1 MRIVASSWN
10 VWKPSGAGALL
21 GASGL
26 LAVCLTAACGGVPR
40 TFYYTLRSPVPP
52 AAPDPRMAVTL
63 GIEHFRAPEMLRDD
77 RIVYYQSPTE
87 VNYYQYHRWTSDPP
101 TLLTESAA
109 QWIDNAG
116 AFGEVVMLPSRQPVD
131 YILRG
136 RVGHFEEVDYEAG
149 GKARVSLDLTLM
161 RARDHKVVWSG
172 RNAADAPLEG
182 KGMAGVATA
191 MNAAVDQVLRGLLPA
206 MLAQVQQEYRSGSQ
220 GQSQ

>member
-10 VWKPSGAGALL
+10 VWKRSAAGAVL
-21 GASGL
+21 GVSGL
-26 LAVCLTAACGGVPR
+26 LVVCLSVSCGGVPR
-40 TFYYTLRSPVPP
+40 TFYYTLRPPAPP
-52 AAPDPRMAVTL
+52 AAGDPRMALTL

-77 RIVYYQSPTE
+77 RIVYYQSPNE

-101 TLLTESAA
+101 TLLTESTA
-109 QWIDNAG
+109 QWIENAG
-116 AFGEVVMLPSRQPVD
+116 AFGQVVVLPSREPVD

-149 GKARVSLDLTLM
+149 GKARVSLDLTLL

-172 RNAADAPLEG
+172 RTAADAPLEG

-191 MNAAVDQVLRGLLPA
+191 MNAAVEQVLRGLLPG
-206 MLAQVQQEYRSGSQ
+206 MVSQVQQEYRSSSQ

>member
-1 MRIVASSWN
+1 MMTVASWWN
-10 VWKPSGAGALL
+10 AWKPKRADVLL
-21 GASGL
+21 GAGGL
-26 LAVCLTAACGGVPR
+26 LVVCLSVSCGSVPR
-40 TFYYTLRSPVPP
+40 TYYYTLRTPPPP
-52 AAPDPRMAVTL
+52 ATNDPRTGYAL

-87 VNYYQYHRWTSDPP
+87 MNYYEHHRWSSDPP
-101 TLLTESAA
+101 TLLTESTA

-116 AFGEVVMLPSRQPVD
+116 IFGQVVMLPSRQPVD

-149 GKARVSLDLTLM
+149 GKARVSLDLTLV

-172 RNAADAPLEG
+172 RNAAEAPLEG
-182 KGMAGVATA
+182 KGMAGVA
-191 MNAAVDQVLRGLLPA
+191 NSVNGAVDQLLRGLLPS
-206 MLAQVQQEYRSGSQ
+206 LVVQVEQDYKASQ